1 MSDNAR
7 DEVGSL
13 GDELQKLTG
22 AFAQWANARGAGS
35 DTGPDSASD
44 TGSRPASCDY
54 CPICQLIALGRG
66 QRPEA
71 VAKLVDTA
79 TLALHALTE
88 YLQAQD
94 KPHEHGGSDR
104 DANPEPPEPRVQ
116 HIDID

>member
-1 MSDNAR
+1 MSDRAR
-7 DEVGSL
+7 EDVGSL

-22 AFAQWANARGAGS
+22 AFAQWANARGATS
-35 DTGPDSASD
+35 AAASD
-44 TGSRPASCDY
+44 TSSRPASCDY

-71 VAKLVDTA
+71 VAKLIDTA

-94 KPHEHGGSDR
+94 KPHEHQGSDTE
-104 DANPEPPEPRVQ
+104 PEPSEPRVQ

>member
-7 DEVGSL
+7 DDVGSL

-22 AFAQWANARGAGS
+22 AFAQWANARGA
-35 DTGPDSASD
+35 DSEAASE
-44 TGSRPASCDY
+44 SSERPASCDY

-71 VAKLVDTA
+71 VAKLIDTA

-88 YLQAQD
+88 YLQSQD
-94 KPHEHGGSDR
+94 KPHEHQGPQGDT
-104 DANPEPPEPRVQ
+104 NPAPPEPKVQ